1 MFVQIPLQITE
12 KEKEEDIYEAL
23 EEVMICTQENKD
35 LVVFS
40 AGQNTAD
47 ELAVRT
53 DEVLSS
59 SMFSTAQEETSK
71 IVMLVIENLFEV
83 MYKQIYT
90 YQCNNSETT
99 SGENCLFLFQVNA
112 YQQVCLQRQVH

>member
-12 KEKEEDIYEAL
+12 EEKEEDIYEAL

-40 AGQNTAD
+40 TGQNTAD

-112 YQQVCLQRQVH
+112 